1 MGWIVYGGEMLVLI
15 VGLLFMLKILL
26 FFFSIRVYM
35 SMSLCLF
42 IFKLD
47 GLLDYVLVIYI
58 VENLKYIVVM
68 Y

>member
-1 MGWIVYGGEMLVLI
+1 
-15 VGLLFMLKILL
+15 
-26 FFFSIRVYM
+26 M

-58 VENLKYIVVM
+58 VENLKYIVG
-68 Y
+68 